1 VFIAAA
7 VQPAQLAGCLY
18 VRHFWGW
25 VMLNAV
31 KRKLIS
37 ALLFCVLAGSLTV
50 AADDSAA
57 ASLQPLG
64 LNHAGVY
71 ALRQAYPNLT
81 GHGVSLALVCRS
93 MTYLN
98 STPQN
103 DYRPNVAH
111 RCLQNTEMVFHD
123 TGDPAPD
130 ISPHATAIAS
140 ILFGR
145 DPNAFNPLIGVFDY
159 EGLVPDALA
168 QIYQF
173 DHFINSNVIPQTP
186 PAAKVVSASFG
197 DEFECWWT
205 RGIEALVEQQGLIF
219 VAGIGNGTDALDPPL
234 YPAAGANVIGVGVV
248 DSVDAAELAAKLANF
263 ALARPEHSSFGP
275 TGSGRSKP
283 DIVAPANCL
292 VAQATDPNGY
302 AAAGDYS
309 SFATP
314 VVAGTIA
321 LLVQQARLDP
331 ALAPAISGK
340 AHNCVIKAILLN
352 SATKLPYWH
361 KGLLTTEDDHSAPLD
376 HIQGAGMV
384 NANRAHE
391 QLVAGLAGPGN
402 VPAAAWDK
410 NTLRADAEYHKVY
423 RINLPEP
430 AEKNITATAVWN
442 NHYSS
447 TYPFAAA
454 TEKDADLRLE
464 LWAVNSNDHD
474 SDYLLDYSDSRL
486 DNVEHIYCRADANY
500 TEYEI
505 VLSINDLDNPAL
517 TSVPQHYGLAWNVA
531 EVTDAG
537 NIVWYDLNTDGIV
550 NNADFVVLIDNLMR
564 CREENEDYLIGDL
577 NSNGTI
583 DLDDMEIL
591 FKHNN
596 LKADWYSEQQ
606 DATTDSPRLTK
617 VPGAITESS
626 L

>member
-1 VFIAAA
+1 
-7 VQPAQLAGCLY
+7 
-18 VRHFWGW
+18 
-25 VMLNAV
+25 MLNAV
-31 KRKLIS
+31 KRKII
-37 ALLFCVLAGSLTV
+37 AGLLFCVFAGSLAV
-50 AADDSAA
+50 AGDDSSA

-81 GHGVSLALVCRS
+81 GNGVSLALICRS

-98 STPQN
+98 TTPQN

-111 RCLQNTEMVFHD
+111 RCLQNTRIVFHD
-123 TGDPAPD
+123 TGEPAPD

-140 ILFGR
+140 IIFGR
-145 DPNAFNPLIGVFDY
+145 DPNAFNPLIGLFNY
-159 EGLVPDALA
+159 EGVVPDALA
-168 QIYQF
+168 EIYQF
-173 DHFINSNVIPQTP
+173 DNFINNNVIPQVP

-197 DEFECWWT
+197 DEFEWWWT

-234 YPAAGANVIGVGVV
+234 YPAAGANVIGVGIV
-248 DSVDAAELAAKLANF
+248 DSVDAADLATRLANF
-263 ALARPEHSSFGP
+263 ALARPEHSSYGP
-275 TGSGRSKP
+275 TGTGRCKP
-283 DIVAPANCL
+283 DIVAPGNCL
-292 VAQATDPNGY
+292 VAEANDPNGY
-302 AAAGDYS
+302 TAAGDYS

-331 ALAPAISGK
+331 ALAPAVSGK
-340 AHNCVIKAILLN
+340 AQNCVIKAILLN

-384 NANRAHE
+384 NAKAANE
-391 QLVAGLAGPGN
+391 QLIAGVAKPGN

-410 NTLRADAEYHKVY
+410 NTLRADTESHKAY

-430 AEKNITATAVWN
+430 AGKNITATAVWN
-442 NHYSS
+442 NHYSR
-447 TYPFAAA
+447 TFPFAAV

-464 LWAVNSNDHD
+464 LWAVDSNDPD
-474 SDYLLDYSDSRL
+474 RDNLLDYSDSRL
-486 DNVEHIYCRADANY
+486 DNVEHIYWPADANY

-505 VLSINDLDNPAL
+505 VISINGLDDPRPTAA
-517 TSVPQHYGLAWNVA
+517 QQDYALAWNIA
-531 EVTDAG
+531 KADDAG
-537 NIVWYDLNTDGIV
+537 NIAWYDLNSDGIV
-550 NNADFVVLIDNLMR
+550 DDADFGVLMDNWAR

-583 DLDDMEIL
+583 DLEDVERLD
-591 FKHNN
+591 KHSD
-596 LKADWYSEQQ
+596 LKADWYSEP
-606 DATTDSPRLTK
+606 DDVTEDSQRLIK
-617 VPGAITESS
+617 IPGALAESS